1 LEPIAPQ
8 SKAMIGS
15 TAFQTLA
22 FFRAR
27 MQSVVTVPTVP
38 LARRLR
44 LCEHPRRAF
53 SLV

>member
-1 LEPIAPQ
+1 
-8 SKAMIGS
+8 MIGS

-27 MQSVVTVPTVP
+27 MQSVVTMPTVS
-38 LARRLR
+38 LARHLR
-44 LCEHPRRAF
+44 LCEHLGRAV